1 MKRRKQ
7 FVTIAFSILILSI
20 VIFLVCGGIT
30 LLKKSLMKPTIQ
42 EVTII
47 HLIATP
53 KKYDGKLVRVVGVGN
68 LEFEENA
75 IYLSKDDLSYRV
87 YNAVWLDFDN
97 NTTLS
102 YAEAK
107 KHNGK
112 YVIVEGIFDKDHS
125 GHMGLFHGAIT
136 NITRYELNLAEAE
149 LAETENVK

>member
-1 MKRRKQ
+1 METKRKTILL
-7 FVTIAFSILILSI
+7 VTVLVALAVVLSVAFFMQPARDNHIED
-20 VIFLVCGGIT
+20 VT
-30 LLKKSLMKPTIQ
+30 MIQ
-42 EVTII
+42 
-47 HLIATP
+47 LIATP
-53 KKYDGKLVRVVGVGN
+53 ERYHGKLVRVVGVGN
-68 LEFEENA
+68 LEFEGNA
-75 IYLSKDDLSYRV
+75 IYLSKDDISYQV

-136 NITRYELNLAEAE
+136 NITRYELNLAEVE

>member
-1 MKRRKQ
+1 MKTKRKTILL
-7 FVTIAFSILILSI
+7 VTVLVALAVVLSVAFFMQPARDNHIED
-20 VIFLVCGGIT
+20 VT
-30 LLKKSLMKPTIQ
+30 MIQ
-42 EVTII
+42 
-47 HLIATP
+47 LIATP
-53 KKYDGKLVRVVGVGN
+53 ERYHGKLVRVVGVGN
-68 LEFEENA
+68 LEFEGNA
-75 IYLSKDDLSYRV
+75 IYLSKDDISYQV

-136 NITRYELNLAEAE
+136 NITRYELNLAEVE

>member
-1 MKRRKQ
+1 MKTKRKTILL
-7 FVTIAFSILILSI
+7 VTVLVALAVVLSGAFFMQPARDNHIED
-20 VIFLVCGGIT
+20 VT
-30 LLKKSLMKPTIQ
+30 MIQ
-42 EVTII
+42 
-47 HLIATP
+47 LIATP
-53 KKYDGKLVRVVGVGN
+53 ERYHGKLVRVVGVGN
-68 LEFEENA
+68 LEFEGNA
-75 IYLSKDDLSYRV
+75 IYLSKDDISYQV

-136 NITRYELNLAEAE
+136 NISRYELNLAEVE

>member
-1 MKRRKQ
+1 MKTKRKTILL
-7 FVTIAFSILILSI
+7 VTVLVALAVVLSVAFFMQPARDNHIED
-20 VIFLVCGGIT
+20 VT
-30 LLKKSLMKPTIQ
+30 MIQ
-42 EVTII
+42 
-47 HLIATP
+47 LIATP
-53 KKYDGKLVRVVGVGN
+53 ERYHGKLVRVVGVGN
-68 LEFEENA
+68 LEFEGNA
-75 IYLSKDDLSYRV
+75 IYLSKDDISYQV

-136 NITRYELNLAEAE
+136 NISRYELNLAEVE

>member
-1 MKRRKQ
+1 MKTERKTILL
-7 FVTIAFSILILSI
+7 VTVLVALAVVLSGAFFMQPARDNHIED
-20 VIFLVCGGIT
+20 VT
-30 LLKKSLMKPTIQ
+30 MIQ
-42 EVTII
+42 
-47 HLIATP
+47 LIATP
-53 KKYDGKLVRVVGVGN
+53 ERYHGKLVRVVGVGN
-68 LEFEENA
+68 LEFEGNA
-75 IYLSKDDLSYRV
+75 IYLSKDDISYQV

-112 YVIVEGIFDKDHS
+112 YVLVEGIFDKDHS

-136 NITRYELNLAEAE
+136 NISRYELNLAEVE